1 MVVNDSNFSPKIP
14 QKYECKKC
22 DYSTCSLKDYNK
34 HLLTAKHHKNVND
47 SKMIV
52 KNPKK
57 SPFECICGKKYKYD
71 SGFYRHKKKCTYVQD
86 KHVQLDESEPVIE
99 HLLKENI
106 EMKKES
112 IEMKKLMIEMCKNM
126 QASTTNMINSNNK
139 SFNINIFLNE
149 DCKDAINMS
158 EFIQSIEITV
168 DELEKIEM
176 DGQTEGLSNILIQ
189 RLQEMDVLK
198 RPVHCSDP
206 KRQVIY
212 IKDEDRWAMEDK
224 GRPKLKIALD
234 NIAKK
239 SLQKLPDVNDESN
252 PDKMVTLVSEILKEP
267 REDKK
272 IISKLAK
279 SVCVP

>member
-1 MVVNDSNFSPKIP
+1 MLYIMEINTTKRC
-14 QKYECKKC
+14 QKVAKEFYCEKC
-22 DYSTCSLKDYNK
+22 DYKCFKKSLFEK
-34 HLLTAKHHKNVND
+34 HLLTKKHNTTNTTKIQQKSFHKC
-47 SKMIV
+47 
-52 KNPKK
+52 
-57 SPFECICGKKYKYD
+57 ECGKSYSHRASLYN
-71 SGFYRHKKKCTYVQD
+71 HKKRCKYIYGEPQVECS
-86 KHVQLDESEPVIE
+86 SEPVIE

-139 SFNINIFLNE
+139 NFNINIFLNE

-176 DGQTEGLSNILIQ
+176 DGQTEGMSNILIQ
-189 RLQEMDVLK
+189 RLQDMDVLK

-206 KRQVIY
+206 KKQVIY
-212 IKDEDRWAMEDK
+212 IKDEDQWSMEASGK
-224 GRPKLKIALD
+224 PKLKEAID
-234 NIAKK
+234 DITKK
-239 SLQKLPDVNDESN
+239 SLQKLPDINDENN
-252 PDKMVTLVSEILKEP
+252 PSKVVGLVGEILKDP

-272 IISKLAK
+272 IISKVAK
-279 SVCVP
+279 SVCIP

>member
-1 MVVNDSNFSPKIP
+1 MGRNTTKKLPKVS
-14 QKYECKKC
+14 KEFYCEKC
-22 DYSTCSLKDYNK
+22 DYKCF
-34 HLLTAKHHKNVND
+34 
-47 SKMIV
+47 
-52 KNPKK
+52 KK
-57 SPFECICGKKYKYD
+57 SLYDKHTLTKKHNTTNTTKIQQKSFHSCECGKSYNHRA
-71 SGFYRHKKKCTYVQD
+71 SLFNHKKVCKYIV
-86 KHVQLDESEPVIE
+86 SEDVVEQPNEPIIE

-139 SFNINIFLNE
+139 NFNINIFLNE

-176 DGQTEGLSNILIQ
+176 DGQTEGMSNILIQ

-212 IKDEDRWAMEDK
+212 IKDEDQWAMEDK
-224 GRPKLKIALD
+224 GRPKLKEALD
-234 NIAKK
+234 DIAKK

-252 PDKMVTLVSEILKEP
+252 PDKMVTLVSEILKDP
-267 REDKK
+267 RQDKK